1 MKMLVNGPM
10 CHIFTNVFRKM
21 HLVLYETG
29 VINQIFNIV
38 KIMIPFI
45 NLFEY

>member
-1 MKMLVNGPM
+1 MKMLVYGPR

-21 HLVLYETG
+21 PMVLYETG
-29 VINQIFNIV
+29 GINQIFNIV

-45 NLFEY
+45 NLFRY

>member
-1 MKMLVNGPM
+1 MLVNGPM

-21 HLVLYETG
+21 PMVLYETG
-29 VINQIFNIV
+29 GSNQIVNIV

-45 NLFEY
+45 NLFRY